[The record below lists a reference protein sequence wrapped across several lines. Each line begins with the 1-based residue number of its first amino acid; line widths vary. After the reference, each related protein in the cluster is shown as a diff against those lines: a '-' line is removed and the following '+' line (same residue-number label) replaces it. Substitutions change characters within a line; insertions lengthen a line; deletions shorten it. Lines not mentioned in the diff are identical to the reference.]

1 MGRAHRRKGP
11 LTDAKRARE
20 SAYRERRRQAELE
33 RAQYRELAEQLRPVE
48 MSEAELLAEL
58 VVRAAAEGDESALR
72 ILTWREHLNAVGV
85 VFPEDIDDRLW
96 DAVRTTH
103 DGGTPRVPHGTFLP
117 LREPAVAPGA
127 RVA

>member
-20 SAYRERRRQAELE
+20 ADYRERRRRADLE

-48 MSEAELLAEL
+48 MSEAELIADL
-58 VVRAAAEGDESALR
+58 VVRAAADGDESALR

-85 VFPEDIDDRLW
+85 VFPEDIDEPLW
-96 DAVRTTH
+96 AAVKATH
-103 DGGTPRVPHGTFLP
+103 DGGTPRVPRGTFLP
-117 LREPAVAPGA
+117 LTA
-127 RVA
+127 